1 MDKSAMI
8 LISSMVLFLVGALM
22 MGIALFV
29 NIESST
35 TVSLIGSVLMVV
47 AICAIVFGTMVKV
60 KEKESQKKE

>member
-1 MDKSAMI
+1 
-8 LISSMVLFLVGALM
+8 MVLFLVGALM

-29 NIESST
+29 NIDSRT
-35 TVSLIGSVLMVV
+35 TVSMIGSVLMVV